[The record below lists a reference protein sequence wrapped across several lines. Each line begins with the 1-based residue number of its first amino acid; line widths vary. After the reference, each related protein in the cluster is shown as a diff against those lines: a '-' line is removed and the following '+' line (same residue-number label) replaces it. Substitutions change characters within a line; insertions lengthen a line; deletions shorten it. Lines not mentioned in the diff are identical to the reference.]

1 MPKRARELSARTV
14 ASLRGDGRYAVG
26 IVPGLYLRIEG
37 ASRSWVLRYQRKG
50 PRREFGLGSYPAVS
64 LAEARDAAWALRR
77 APTLPAPAQAAEAA
91 SQTAPAGSDQPPV
104 HLEPSIPT
112 PPPNADG
119 EGPITFE
126 GCARTFISAQEP
138 GWKSEKHAKQ
148 WTATLEAYAFPVI
161 GSLHP
166 RDITI
171 DLERQPA
178 VRATLAYQAQEAKE
192 APSPGAALLASWCVH
207 GGSPLT
213 LRRIPKGAGMGH
225 SHRCA

>member
-1 MPKRARELSARTV
+1 MPKRARELSASTV

-26 IVPGLYLRIEG
+26 VVPGLYLRIEG

-77 APTLPAPAQAAEAA
+77 AVTLPEPIQAPGSGA
-91 SQTAPAGSDQPPV
+91 QTAPAAPEQPPV
-104 HLEPSIPT
+104 QLEPSSPS
-112 PPPNADG
+112 PSLDANG

-126 GCARTFISAQEP
+126 GCARTFISAQEG
-138 GWKSEKHAKQ
+138 GWKSKKHATQ

-161 GSLHP
+161 GALHP

-171 DLERQPA
+171 DHLLQVLKPIWTSKTETATR
-178 VRATLAYQAQEAKE
+178 VRGRSRPRRARCSATTTA
-192 APSPGAALLASWCVH
+192 GA
-207 GGSPLT
+207 
-213 LRRIPKGAGMGH
+213 
-225 SHRCA
+225 